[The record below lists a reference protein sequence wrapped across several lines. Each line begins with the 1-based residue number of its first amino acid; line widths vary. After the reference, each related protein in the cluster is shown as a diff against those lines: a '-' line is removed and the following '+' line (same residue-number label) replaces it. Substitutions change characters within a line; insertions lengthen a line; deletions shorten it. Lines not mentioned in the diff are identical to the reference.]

1 MGTAPGTPCDGGIPK
16 ATRSW
21 NHRALACL
29 WCLLGMGTSPG
40 HPAQEPCAQPCAIH
54 GVSATPIRD
63 SDDAPE
69 VPKLVL
75 AKPGD
80 GAAVFFMVVVDLGSN
95 PPFLS
100 LEEDACPARCCS
112 HCSLRKQA
120 LVVPWNKTSP
130 DFPPCPRGEKGK
142 PKGTAQGTAGGW
154 QEQRNL
160 LAFCIWEEKVK
171 NAPGTQQQLLLASSA
186 HPAGT
191 QDLGFDPKEGDEEA
205 SSLPAERSTDGSR
218 RPSSFFIF

>member
-1 MGTAPGTPCDGGIPK
+1 MPCP
-16 ATRSW
+16 
-21 NHRALACL
+21 
-29 WCLLGMGTSPG
+29 LLFPL
-40 HPAQEPCAQPCAIH
+40 QPQK
-54 GVSATPIRD
+54 T
-63 SDDAPE
+63 
-69 VPKLVL
+69 
-75 AKPGD
+75 
-80 GAAVFFMVVVDLGSN
+80 
-95 PPFLS
+95 
-100 LEEDACPARCCS
+100 
-112 HCSLRKQA
+112 QA

-142 PKGTAQGTAGGW
+142 PKGTAQGAAGGW

-160 LAFCIWEEKVK
+160 LAFCILQEKVK

-218 RPSSFFIF
+218 RPSSFFIFLFFFCAPSHDRFCCLTQDFFGRSGLARPMSCFVFLSEKFKCFGGNKVPSSDRRGGEGSSLFL

>member
-1 MGTAPGTPCDGGIPK
+1 MPCP
-16 ATRSW
+16 
-21 NHRALACL
+21 
-29 WCLLGMGTSPG
+29 LLFPL
-40 HPAQEPCAQPCAIH
+40 QPQKTQ
-54 GVSATPIRD
+54 G
-63 SDDAPE
+63 
-69 VPKLVL
+69 
-75 AKPGD
+75 
-80 GAAVFFMVVVDLGSN
+80 
-95 PPFLS
+95 
-100 LEEDACPARCCS
+100 
-112 HCSLRKQA
+112 
-120 LVVPWNKTSP
+120 LVVPWNKTNP

-191 QDLGFDPKEGDEEA
+191 QDLGFDPWEGDEEA

-218 RPSSFFIF
+218 RPSSFFIFLFFFCAPSHDRFLLPDSGLFWTLRLGEADVLLRVFIRKVQVFRG